1 MRMKNKKWSKPFIDE
16 HQECVMSADNYDLK
30 LLHEFIDTKNL
41 NLEIGSGKGDFIL
54 NMAKMYP
61 NANFIG
67 IEKSVTC
74 LAITAKK
81 IVNDQL
87 NNVLLIAD
95 DVSKVFEHLPDHSI
109 DTIYLNFSDPWPKKR
124 HAKRRLTFKT
134 FLDSYSRILKSN
146 GKIIMKTDNLDLFDF
161 SIESFKENNYDLE
174 VIDYDYAFNDEVDA
188 MTEYES
194 YFRNLNTPIKRLI
207 AKVGKKDEI
216 K

>member
-1 MRMKNKKWSKPFIDE
+1 MNRLYETSKTAFSLLWICCYLGIVFVSE
-16 HQECVMSADNYDLK
+16 RLSAWV
-30 LLHEFIDTKNL
+30 
-41 NLEIGSGKGDFIL
+41 
-54 NMAKMYP
+54 
-61 NANFIG
+61 G

-81 IVNDQL
+81 IVNDHL

-134 FLDSYSRILKSN
+134 FLDSYRRILKSS
-146 GKIIMKTDNLDLFDF
+146 GQIIMKTDNLDLFDF

-174 VIDYDYAFNDEVDA
+174 VIDYDYAFNDEVDV

-194 YFRNLNTPIKRLI
+194 YFRNLHTPIKRLI